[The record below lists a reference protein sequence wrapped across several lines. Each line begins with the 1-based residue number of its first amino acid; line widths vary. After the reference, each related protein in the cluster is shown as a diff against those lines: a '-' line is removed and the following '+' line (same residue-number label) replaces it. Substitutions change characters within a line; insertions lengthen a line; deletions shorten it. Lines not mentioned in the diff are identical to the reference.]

1 MTRELPL
8 ISILGHPNIRSSTCR
23 QIIGYGIRP
32 EDDRL
37 QTWRYQSHAMP
48 SPTSLHVN
56 TSGHSAK
63 KHWRTG
69 SKPPYPSVHN
79 QITGMCSSLFIPSIP
94 NGCRCSPI
102 PMCCGR
108 SKVFRSAPP
117 DPHLV
122 QSGVQQVLLEA
133 HTSCLEWMP

>member
-1 MTRELPL
+1 MTRELPQKSPSWVTPTFVL
-8 ISILGHPNIRSSTCR
+8 LPAGRSSGMAYVPKMTIFR
-23 QIIGYGIRP
+23 HGDIK
-32 EDDRL
+32 
-37 QTWRYQSHAMP
+37 AMP

-63 KHWRTG
+63 KNWRMG

-94 NGCRCSPI
+94 NGTCRCSLI